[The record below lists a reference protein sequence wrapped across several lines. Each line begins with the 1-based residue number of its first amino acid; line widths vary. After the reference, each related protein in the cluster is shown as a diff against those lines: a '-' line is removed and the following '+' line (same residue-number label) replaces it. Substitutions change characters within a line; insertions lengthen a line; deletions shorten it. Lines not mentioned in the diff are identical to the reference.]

1 MEKKSNVNHYQM
13 YIDLLYK
20 STHLYKITIEDLLSS
35 IFY

>member
-1 MEKKSNVNHYQM
+1 MKNTSKVNHYQM